1 MSISRLVP
9 PLDYLRAASRTSLQS
24 FELARLNHAANLK
37 REIAALIDQWIQE
50 RSEATL
56 ARWMLDHH
64 ESLHNLPPSAPEPLP
79 SFPELEVDLLPDSP
93 MPRSVIIHA
102 PPCFSN
108 PQRTGATPAARKPQK
123 QKPAAAS

>member
-64 ESLHNLPPSAPEPLP
+64 ESLHNLPSSASETFN
-79 SFPELEVDLLPDSP
+79 SFPEPEVDPLPDSP
-93 MPRSVIIHA
+93 IPRAVVIRA
-102 PPCFSN
+102 SPRFSN
-108 PQRTGATPAARKPQK
+108 SNRQVAGPIGRKTQK
-123 QKPAAAS
+123 QKPSAAS